1 MCEPVQGRSQEQ
13 PKATNAKSTFTF
25 VWYMFFYTP
34 AASHLSMYKILLLAT
49 LALFPHRL
57 LTSQKTKLP
66 FQELLTLVLVQSTAM
81 ESTLPACPLQQWRA
95 FTLFFSTFHSH
106 SRTVWS
112 IEALSNRHDKLSE
125 GKKNHACLHQT
136 QPSKVF
142 LVYM

>member
-1 MCEPVQGRSQEQ
+1 MCKPVQAGRKNNPRPQMQRAHSFLCDICFSTPQLQ
-13 PKATNAKSTFTF
+13 ATWAC
-25 VWYMFFYTP
+25 
-34 AASHLSMYKILLLAT
+34 YKILLLAT

-57 LTSQKTKLP
+57 LTSQKTKVP

-125 GKKNHACLHQT
+125 GKKNQACLHQT
-136 QPSKVF
+136 QLSKVF